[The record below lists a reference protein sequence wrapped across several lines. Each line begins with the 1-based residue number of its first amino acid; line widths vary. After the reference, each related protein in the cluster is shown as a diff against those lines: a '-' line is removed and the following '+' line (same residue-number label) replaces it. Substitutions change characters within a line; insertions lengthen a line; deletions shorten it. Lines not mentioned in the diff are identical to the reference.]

1 MGTSFLQSWNL
12 QTETHFTLG
21 FGFGFGFGF
30 GQMRE
35 KRMFCLNVFFLGG

>member
-21 FGFGFGFGF
+21 FGFGFGFG
-30 GQMRE
+30 QMRE